1 MAKKK
6 LVLLMA
12 ACALLCALTA
22 CGKTN
27 NDVTLPENDAPPQ
40 TQMEPQEPPKTS
52 EPEDVRPV
60 EPAPPEEP
68 PETAPEPVTSE
79 EPPVPQ
85 TGWSGMLMAY
95 TDILEELYQSY
106 QDPERFRYED
116 GPSFTLFDVDLD
128 GEEELIVR
136 DPVGEVAGQWVRI
149 YGYRDAGEAYL
160 ELEEFSDLY
169 YYDNGVIE
177 AAWSHNQGG
186 AGDKLWPYTVYQY
199 HSETGVYEQLAM
211 VDGWDKNLREVLA
224 GETFPD
230 EVDQDGDGFIYYII
244 TEEGG
249 YAPTYGAAMDHMA
262 YEAWRDSYLNGALP
276 TGPSFLPLVR
286 ENIDALGQ

>member
-1 MAKKK
+1 MRKQI
-6 LVLLMA
+6 LLTAAVCALFCILA
-12 ACALLCALTA
+12 ACGRTDNQTA
-22 CGKTN
+22 P
-27 NDVTLPENDAPPQ
+27 PEDSTPPQ
-40 TQMEPQEPPKTS
+40 TQTEPPEVPATP
-52 EPEDVRPV
+52 EPEDVQPV
-60 EPAPPEEP
+60 EPAPPEET
-68 PETAPEPVTSE
+68 PETAPEPVKSE
-79 EPPVPQ
+79 DPPAPQ

-95 TDILEELYQSY
+95 TGILEELYQSY

-116 GPSFTLFDVDLD
+116 GPSFSLYDVDLD
-128 GEEELIVR
+128 GAEELIVQ

-149 YGYRDAGEAYL
+149 YGYNNAGEAYI
-160 ELEEFSDLY
+160 ELEEFPDLN

-177 AAWSHNQGG
+177 AGWSHNQGA

-199 HSETGVYEQLAM
+199 DPDTDIYEQLAI